1 MSVIVAFLRS
11 VIFRIFKPPFCSFLC
26 HTIQTFLQSRDFS
39 GTAKSPIRKVPF
51 HGRLI
56 RALAFLAAHFV
67 SFDFYRVVSEGY
79 RAHSVWL
86 LLP

>member
-1 MSVIVAFLRS
+1 MSVIEAFLRS

-56 RALAFLAAHFV
+56 RALAFLAAHLV
-67 SFDFYRVVSEGY
+67 
-79 RAHSVWL
+79 
-86 LLP
+86 